1 MLKAR
6 KKAKKEKKKAKKEK
20 KKVRVVWQVV
30 HIWTTFMTSRPSL
43 HHDLIPGEEEA
54 EEGAQAAQGGEP
66 GGRLE
71 PEQQAARCGRKGTV
85 PDMGYR

>member
-20 KKVRVVWQVV
+20 KKVCGVAGGAHMDDVYEK
-30 HIWTTFMTSRPSL
+30 SSL
-43 HHDLIPGEEEA
+43 ITPTPIPGEEEA